1 MIVVCVNNNFGYL
14 SEPWHVYP
22 LSVREVYYQGL
33 ETGKVQGHM
42 TLLIGNQYKV
52 IGSDSESFL
61 IELGWYYRWRFVTL
75 ESYRDKQIDNIFT

>member
-22 LSVREVYYQGL
+22 L

-61 IELGWYYRWRFVTL
+61 IDELGWYYRWRFVTL